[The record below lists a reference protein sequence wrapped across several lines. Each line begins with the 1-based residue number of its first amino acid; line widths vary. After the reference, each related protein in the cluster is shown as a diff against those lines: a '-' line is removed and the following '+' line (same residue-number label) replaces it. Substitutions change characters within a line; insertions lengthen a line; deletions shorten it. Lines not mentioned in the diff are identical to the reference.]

1 MAEKF
6 LYDKLVEEFGKRY
19 IAEIPLPKELVENLN
34 PKFELRPYQMA
45 AFQRFLCY
53 FEKDFDFK
61 KYPTHLLYN
70 MATGSGK
77 TLIMAGLILYLYG
90 KGYRNFL
97 FFVNSTNIIK
107 KTEAN
112 FLEPKSSKYLFNNK
126 IIFGTK
132 RVNISQEVNFEAV
145 NNENINICFTTIQGL
160 HSDLTSEKENSL
172 TYEDFKNKKIV
183 LIADEAHHMSAATKK
198 QREFEELTWE
208 DTVTK
213 IFNQNNENLLLEFTA
228 TLDYEHKELVEKYR
242 NKVIYR
248 YDLTEFR
255 KDRFSKDVYIVQSDF
270 GHNERIL
277 QSLILSEYKQLVAAK
292 YKINLKP
299 VILFKAQRTIAQSVE
314 NKGNFH
320 KIIDDLSADDIKN
333 IRQRSDISLV
343 KKAFKF
349 LSDNKITDS
358 QLVKR
363 LKAEFEEGR
372 CLSVNEENEK
382 EAKQLL
388 LNCLEDKTNPIRAV
402 FAVQKLSEG
411 WDVLNLFDIVRCY
424 EQRDSKGNKPGKTTI
439 SEAQLIGRGA
449 RYFPFVTENNGDRFR
464 RKFDED
470 IENELRVLEQLHYHS
485 INDSRYISEIR
496 KVLVEKG
503 IIDDDIEQKD
513 LKLKEKFKQTE
524 FFKTGSIFIN
534 EKVISSYNYVKSFED
549 LGVRKKNY
557 PCRIS
562 AGKGSADVLLDE
574 QADTKKNGKLTA
586 RDVKLN
592 EIPRHLIQNALGRK
606 EFFSFKNFKK
616 YFPNVESISDFI
628 DSKDYLGGL
637 EITFQSQADIL
648 NNLNNQIYLNALI
661 GLLGRIESEIKNNTT
676 EFQGTKD
683 FKAADIKIIFYDK
696 ILNIDKKE
704 ERAKGDED
712 FVGDKEWYAFNANY
726 GTSEEKAFV
735 RMLDRQIND
744 LNKKHENI
752 YLLRNE
758 RHFKIYNFSDGK
770 AFEPDFVLFLKQ
782 KDGQLLT
789 YQLFIEPKGKF
800 LKQDEKWK
808 EEFLKEIKDKFKGK
822 LLTFAAKDKYKYRIT
837 GVPFYNNDD
846 ENKFKESLYEALND

>member
-19 IAEIPLPKELVENLN
+19 IADISLPKELVENLN
-34 PKFELRPYQMA
+34 PKFELRPYQIE

-61 KYPTHLLYN
+61 KYPIHLLYN

-90 KGYRNFL
+90 QGHRNFL
-97 FFVNSTNIIK
+97 FFVNSTNIIE
-107 KTEAN
+107 KTKDN
-112 FLEPKSSKYLFNNK
+112 FLNTVSNKHLFNDK

-132 RVNISQEVNFEAV
+132 RVNISQEVNFETV

-172 TYEDFKNKKIV
+172 TYDDFKNKKIV
-183 LIADEAHHMSAATKK
+183 LIADEAHHINVSTKSDK
-198 QREFEELTWE
+198 ELFESWE
-208 DTVTK
+208 NTVEK
-213 IFNQNNENLLLEFTA
+213 IFNQCEDNLLLEFTA
-228 TLDYEHKELVEKYR
+228 TIDYEHKGIVEKYR
-242 NKVIYR
+242 DKVIYR

-255 KDRFSKDVYIVQSDF
+255 KDRFSKDVYMVQSDF

-277 QSLILSEYKQLVAAK
+277 QSLILSEYKQLIAAK

-299 VILFKAQRTIAQSVE
+299 VILLKAQRTIAQSVE
-314 NKGNFH
+314 NKANFH
-320 KIIDDLSADDIKN
+320 KLIDDLSADDIKS
-333 IRQRSDISLV
+333 IRQKSNIPIV
-343 KKAFKF
+343 KKAFRF
-349 LSDNKITDS
+349 FSENKITNS

-363 LKAEFEEGR
+363 LKTEFEENR
-372 CLSVNEENEK
+372 CLSVNEESEK

-388 LNCLEDKTNPIRAV
+388 LNCLEDRGNPIRAV

-449 RYFPFVTENNGDRFR
+449 RYFPFVTKDNGDRFR

-470 IENELRVLEQLHYHS
+470 IENELRVIEQLHYHS

-496 KVLVEKG
+496 KILIEKG
-503 IIDDDIEQKD
+503 IIDDDIEQKE
-513 LKLKEKFKQTE
+513 LKLKEKFKQTK

-534 EKVISSYNYVKSFED
+534 EKVASSYDYVKSFED
-549 LGVRKKNY
+549 LGVKRKNY
-557 PCRIS
+557 PYRIS
-562 AGKGSADVLLDE
+562 AGKGSADVLLVE
-574 QADTKKNGKLTA
+574 QAETKKNGKLTA
-586 RDVKLN
+586 KDIKLN
-592 EIPRHLIQNALGRK
+592 EISRHIIQNALIKK
-606 EFFSFKNFKK
+606 EFFSFKNLRK
-616 YFPNVESISDFI
+616 YFPNVESINDFI

-637 EITFQSQADIL
+637 EITFQSQADVLGSI
-648 NNLNNQIYLNALI
+648 NNQIYLNALT
-661 GLLGRIESEIKNNTT
+661 GLLERIENEIKNNTT
-676 EFQGTKD
+676 EFRGTKD

-696 ILNIDKKE
+696 TLNIDKNE
-704 ERAKGDED
+704 ERANGDED
-712 FVGDKEWYAFNANY
+712 FLEDKEWYAFNANY

-735 RMLDRQIND
+735 RMLDRQIGD
-744 LNKKHENI
+744 LKKKYENI

-758 RHFKIYNFSDGK
+758 RHFKIYNFSDGN

-782 KDGQLLT
+782 KDGQILT
-789 YQLFIEPKGKF
+789 YQLFIEPKGKHI
-800 LKQDEKWK
+800 KTSENEKWK
-808 EEFLKEIKDKFKGK
+808 AQFLGEIKDRFKGK
-822 LLTFAAKDKYKYRIT
+822 LLTFGKKDKYRIT
-837 GVPFYNNDD
+837 GVPFYNNED
-846 ENKFKESLYEALND
+846 ENKFKESLYEALES

>member
-6 LYDKLVEEFGKRY
+6 LYDKIVEEFGKRD
-19 IAEIPLPKELVENLN
+19 IAEIQLPKELVENLT
-34 PKFELRPYQMA
+34 PKFELRPYQIE

-53 FEKDFDFK
+53 FERDFDFK
-61 KYPTHLLYN
+61 KYPSHLLYN

-90 KGYRNFL
+90 KGYRNFI
-97 FFVNSTNIIK
+97 FFVNSTNIIEKTK
-107 KTEAN
+107 KN
-112 FLEPKSSKYLFNNK
+112 FLDPFSSKYLFNDK

-132 RVNISQEVNFEAV
+132 RVNISQEVNFEAI
-145 NNENINICFTTIQGL
+145 NRENINICFTTIQKL
-160 HSDLTSEKENSL
+160 HIDLTNEKENSL

-183 LIADEAHHMSAATKK
+183 LIADEAHHINVSTKSD
-198 QREFEELTWE
+198 RELFESWE
-208 DTVTK
+208 NTVER
-213 IFNQNNENLLLEFTA
+213 IFNQNQDNLLLEFTA
-228 TLDYEHKELVEKYR
+228 TVDYEHKGIVEKYR

-314 NKGNFH
+314 NKGTFH
-320 KIIDDLSADDIKN
+320 KLIDNLTVEN
-333 IRQRSDISLV
+333 VRQIRQKSDIPIV
-343 KKAFKF
+343 KRAFKF
-349 LSDNKITDS
+349 FSENKITDS

-363 LKAEFEEGR
+363 LKREFEESR
-372 CLSVNEENEK
+372 SLSVNEESEK

-402 FAVQKLSEG
+402 FAVQKLNEG

-424 EQRDSKGNKPGKTTI
+424 EQRDSKGNKPGRTTI

-449 RYFPFVTENNGDRFR
+449 RYFPFVTESDSDRFR

-470 IENELRVLEQLHYHS
+470 IENELRILEQLHYHS

-496 KVLVEKG
+496 KVLIEKG
-503 IIDDDIEQKD
+503 IIDDDIVQRE
-513 LKLKEKFKQTE
+513 LKLKESFKKAE
-524 FFKTGSIFIN
+524 FFKTGSIYIN
-534 EKVISSYNYVKSFED
+534 RKVVSSYDYVKSFED
-549 LGVRKKNY
+549 LGVKKKNY
-557 PCRIS
+557 LYHIS
-562 AGKGSADVLLDE
+562 TGKGSADVLLDE
-574 QADTKKNGKLTA
+574 QANTKKAGKTTA
-586 RDVKLN
+586 NDIKLN
-592 EIPRHLIQNALGRK
+592 KISRHIIQNTLSRK
-606 EFFSFKNFKK
+606 EFFSFKNLKR
-616 YFPNVESISDFI
+616 YFPNIESINDFI
-628 DSKDYLGGL
+628 DSKEYLAGL
-637 EITFQSQADIL
+637 EITFQYDAKAFSDFS
-648 NNLNNQIYLNALI
+648 NEVYFNALTV
-661 GLLGRIESEIKNNTT
+661 LFERIENEIKSNTT
-676 EFQGTKD
+676 EYQGTKD
-683 FKAADIKIIFYDK
+683 FQPHGINIVFDDK
-696 ILNIDKKE
+696 VLNIDKKE
-704 ERAKGDED
+704 ERANGDED

-735 RMLDRQIND
+735 KMLDRQIND
-744 LNKKHENI
+744 LKKKHENI

-782 KDGQLLT
+782 KNGQILT

-800 LKQDEKWK
+800 LKQNEKWK
-808 EEFLKEIKDKFKGK
+808 EEFLQEIKDKFRGK
-822 LLTFAAKDKYKYRIT
+822 LLTFAAKDKYRIT
-837 GVPFYNNDD
+837 GVPFYNNED
-846 ENKFKESLYEALND
+846 ENKFKESLYEALES

>member
-1 MAEKF
+1 M
-6 LYDKLVEEFGKRY
+6 
-19 IAEIPLPKELVENLN
+19 
-34 PKFELRPYQMA
+34 
-45 AFQRFLCY
+45 
-53 FEKDFDFK
+53 
-61 KYPTHLLYN
+61 
-70 MATGSGK
+70 
-77 TLIMAGLILYLYG
+77 
-90 KGYRNFL
+90 
-97 FFVNSTNIIK
+97 
-107 KTEAN
+107 
-112 FLEPKSSKYLFNNK
+112 
-126 IIFGTK
+126 
-132 RVNISQEVNFEAV
+132 
-145 NNENINICFTTIQGL
+145 
-160 HSDLTSEKENSL
+160 
-172 TYEDFKNKKIV
+172 
-183 LIADEAHHMSAATKK
+183 
-198 QREFEELTWE
+198 
-208 DTVTK
+208 
-213 IFNQNNENLLLEFTA
+213 
-228 TLDYEHKELVEKYR
+228 
-242 NKVIYR
+242 
-248 YDLTEFR
+248 
-255 KDRFSKDVYIVQSDF
+255 
-270 GHNERIL
+270 
-277 QSLILSEYKQLVAAK
+277 
-292 YKINLKP
+292 
-299 VILFKAQRTIAQSVE
+299 
-314 NKGNFH
+314 
-320 KIIDDLSADDIKN
+320 
-333 IRQRSDISLV
+333 
-343 KKAFKF
+343 
-349 LSDNKITDS
+349 
-358 QLVKR
+358 
-363 LKAEFEEGR
+363 
-372 CLSVNEENEK
+372 
-382 EAKQLL
+382 
-388 LNCLEDKTNPIRAV
+388 
-402 FAVQKLSEG
+402 
-411 WDVLNLFDIVRCY
+411 
-424 EQRDSKGNKPGKTTI
+424 
-439 SEAQLIGRGA
+439 
-449 RYFPFVTENNGDRFR
+449 
-464 RKFDED
+464 
-470 IENELRVLEQLHYHS
+470 
-485 INDSRYISEIR
+485 
-496 KVLVEKG
+496 
-503 IIDDDIEQKD
+503 
-513 LKLKEKFKQTE
+513 
-524 FFKTGSIFIN
+524 
-534 EKVISSYNYVKSFED
+534 ISSYNYVKSFED